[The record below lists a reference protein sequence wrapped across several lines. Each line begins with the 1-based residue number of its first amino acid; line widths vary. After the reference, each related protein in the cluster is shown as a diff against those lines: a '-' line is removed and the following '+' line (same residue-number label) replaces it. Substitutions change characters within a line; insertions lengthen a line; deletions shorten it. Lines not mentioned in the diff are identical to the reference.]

1 MQERRGLRNFGLT
14 MGVIFAVIGLLPVVL
29 SGQEPR
35 HWALITSAA
44 LGIPALTM
52 PRLLAPVYRCW
63 MCIGHGLGWVNT
75 RIILGI
81 LYYLLFTPAG
91 FLVRRFG
98 SNPLYP
104 KPDPEANT
112 YRILKQARPASH
124 MERQF

>member
-1 MQERRGLRNFGLT
+1 MQERRRLRGFGLT
-14 MGVIFAVIGLLPVVL
+14 VAAGFAVIGLLPVVL

-35 HWALITSAA
+35 VWALTAA
-44 LGIPALTM
+44 AVLGIPALTL

-91 FLVRRFG
+91 LLMRHFG
-98 SNPLYP
+98 SSPMCR
-104 KPDPEANT
+104 KPDPEADT
-112 YRILKQARPASH
+112 YRILKDARPASH

>member
-1 MQERRGLRNFGLT
+1 MQEIPRLRGFGLT
-14 MGVIFAVIGLLPVVL
+14 VGGIFALIGFLPVVL

-35 HWALITSAA
+35 AWALITAAA

-91 FLVRRFG
+91 LLMRRFR
-98 SNPLYP
+98 SDPMYR
-104 KPDPEANT
+104 KSDPDSDT
-112 YRILKQARPASH
+112 YRIPKNARPASH
-124 MERQF
+124 MKRQF

>member
-1 MQERRGLRNFGLT
+1 MQEIRRLRGFGLT
-14 MGVIFAVIGLLPVVL
+14 VGGIFAVIGLLPTVL

-35 HWALITSAA
+35 AWALTASAV
-44 LGIPALTM
+44 LGIPALTL

-91 FLVRRFG
+91 LLMRRFASDPMCRK
-98 SNPLYP
+98 SNP
-104 KPDPEANT
+104 DSDT
-112 YRILKQARPASH
+112 YRILKDARPASH
-124 MERQF
+124 MKRQF

>member
-1 MQERRGLRNFGLT
+1 MQERRRLRGFGLT
-14 MGVIFAVIGLLPVVL
+14 VGGVFAVIGLLPVVL

-35 HWALITSAA
+35 VWALTAA
-44 LGIPALTM
+44 AVLGIPALTL

-91 FLVRRFG
+91 LLMRRFG
-98 SNPLYP
+98 SNTMYR
-104 KPDPEANT
+104 KPDPEADT
-112 YRILKQARPASH
+112 YRILKEARPASH
-124 MERQF
+124 MKRQF